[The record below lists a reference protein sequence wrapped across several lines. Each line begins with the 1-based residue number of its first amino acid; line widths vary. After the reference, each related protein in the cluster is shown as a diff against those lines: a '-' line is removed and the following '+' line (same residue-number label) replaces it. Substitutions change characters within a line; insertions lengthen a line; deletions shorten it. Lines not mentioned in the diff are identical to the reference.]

1 MTRIHI
7 SGPDTEPITL
17 AQAKLHA
24 RVEHDADDALITGFI
39 VAAREDAEH
48 ELGRLLAAQVW
59 QVTFDAFPAVEIA
72 LGPDVTG
79 IQSIQYLDTSGVLQT
94 LDPAAYVLDNMDRAQ
109 CFALPADGYEWPTT
123 YDSANAVR
131 VRIACGLDPVPETV
145 RAWML
150 LRVGTLIEHRAAV
163 AAGQTLTAMPDRFVD
178 RLLDRYR
185 IYSA

>member
-17 AQAKLHA
+17 ADAKLHA
-24 RVEHDADDALITGFI
+24 RVEHDADDALINGFI

-48 ELGRLLAAQVW
+48 ELGRPLAAQVW
-59 QVTFDAFPAVEIA
+59 QLTFDAFPAVEIA

-79 IQSIQYLDTSGVLQT
+79 IQSIQYLDAAGDLQT
-94 LDPAAYVLDNMDRAQ
+94 LDQAAYVLDNLDREK
-109 CFALPADGYEWPTT
+109 CFVLPADGCEWPTT

-150 LRVGTLIEHRAAV
+150 LRISTLIEHRAAV

-185 IYSA
+185 IYGL

>member
-1 MTRIHI
+1 MSRILI
-7 SGPDTEPITL
+7 TAPTTEPITL
-17 AQAKLHA
+17 AEAKLHA
-24 RVEHDADDALITGFI
+24 RVEHDADDAMITSYI
-39 VAAREDAEH
+39 TAAREDAEH
-48 ELGRLLAAQVW
+48 ELGRPLAAQVW
-59 QVTFDAFPAVEIA
+59 QVTLDAFPAVEMA

-79 IQSIQYLDTSGVLQT
+79 IQSIQYLDTSGALQT
-94 LDPAAYVLDNMDRAQ
+94 LDQTAYALDNMDRAQ
-109 CFALPADGYEWPTT
+109 CFVLPADGYEWPST
-123 YDSANAVR
+123 YDTANAVR

-150 LRVGTLIEHRAAV
+150 LRIGALIEHRAAV

>member
-1 MTRIHI
+1 MSRILI
-7 SGPDTEPITL
+7 TAPTTEPITL

-24 RVEHDADDALITGFI
+24 RVEHDADDALITGF
-39 VAAREDAEH
+39 VAAAREDAEH
-48 ELGRLLAAQVW
+48 ELGRPLAAQVW
-59 QVTFDAFPAVEIA
+59 QLTFDAFPAVEIA

-94 LDPAAYVLDNMDRAQ
+94 LDQAAYVLDNMDRAQ
-109 CFALPADGYEWPTT
+109 CFVLPADGTEWPST
-123 YDSANAVR
+123 YDTSNAVR

-150 LRVGTLIEHRAAV
+150 LRIGTLIEHRAAV
-163 AAGQTLTAMPDRFVD
+163 AAGQTLTAMPDRFSD

>member
-39 VAAREDAEH
+39 VAARDNAEH
-48 ELGRLLAAQVW
+48 ELGRQLAAQVW
-59 QVTFDAFPAVEIA
+59 QLTFDAFPAVEIA

-79 IQSIQYLDTSGVLQT
+79 IQSIQYLDAAGDLQT
-94 LDPAAYVLDNMDRAQ
+94 LDQAAYVLDNLDREK
-109 CFALPADGYEWPTT
+109 CFVLPADGYEWPTT

-150 LRVGTLIEHRAAV
+150 LRIGTLIEHRAAV

-185 IYSA
+185 IYGL

>member
-1 MTRIHI
+1 MSRILI
-7 SGPDTEPITL
+7 NAPTAEPITL
-17 AQAKLHA
+17 AEAKLHA
-24 RVEHDADDALITGFI
+24 RVEHDADDAMITGFI

-48 ELGRLLAAQVW
+48 ELGRPLAAQVW
-59 QVTFDAFPAVEIA
+59 QLTFDAFPAVEIA

-79 IQSIQYLDTSGVLQT
+79 IQSIQYLDAAGDLQT
-94 LDPAAYVLDNMDRAQ
+94 LDQAAYVLDNLDRDK
-109 CFALPADGYEWPTT
+109 CFVLPADGYEWPTT

-150 LRVGTLIEHRAAV
+150 LRIGTLIEHRAAV

-185 IYSA
+185 IYGL

>member
-24 RVEHDADDALITGFI
+24 RVEHDADDAMITGFI

-48 ELGRLLAAQVW
+48 ELGRPLAAQVW
-59 QVTFDAFPAVEIA
+59 QLTFDAFPAVEIA

-79 IQSIQYLDTSGVLQT
+79 IPSIQYLDAAGDLQT
-94 LDPAAYVLDNMDRAQ
+94 LDQAAYVLDNLDREK
-109 CFALPADGYEWPTT
+109 CFVLPADGHEWPTT

-150 LRVGTLIEHRAAV
+150 LRIGTLYTHRADI
-163 AAGQTLTAMPDRFVD
+163 AAGTPLAALPGNFAD

-185 IYSA
+185 IWG